1 MGRIV
6 ETKELY
12 KYTINEITQNE
23 NNWQNFLDSASWNF
37 KYDFD
42 DQILIYAQRPDA
54 KACAS
59 MDEWNKKLKRWIKKG
74 TNPIFVF
81 SKEENSQYPFRL
93 VFDKSDTYNYNRTDL
108 KLWSIKPEY
117 EEEIIEALESNFGE
131 ISSKNSL
138 QQAITLASYN
148 MVVDNIQDYMSS
160 IENHK
165 KGTMLENM
173 TEDELRIAITT
184 TACASVSYMMMSRCG
199 INPKEHIDMQ
209 EFVYISNFNSY
220 EIVTALG
227 SAVSDIAEMGLRE
240 IARTVNI
247 LQKNEKKKNR
257 IIEKIDKEIYANEKG
272 KGGIDYD
279 ENRVHG
285 ERGLQNPEYNNEDGG
300 DSNREIRESE
310 IQILEGTPESRIDNN
325 EDRGEIE
332 RTSYRNTGDSHQESR
347 TDSTRDGET
356 GEYNRGIESTRPDEV
371 GTTNE
376 QLEDDSRGD
385 SLQRDNIRL
394 TEYRKENDI
403 GYVVTD
409 EKINQILAT
418 TTYLNKY
425 NREIIAFYNIE
436 KDIPKRAEYIK
447 ELFNNE
453 YTEIYVDDNRYGY
466 KKFENGVLFWK
477 DAFLT
482 RTAESFVSW
491 ENLTYHF
498 DSMILLNQLKD
509 KFEPIKSESEQITL
523 IDEQNTNITDFE
535 FTQEF
540 IDRYLQEQTTDA
552 KYQIYEF
559 FNESLSSKENSEFLK
574 NLYGMGGAS
583 HTIKGSGIGQSY
595 DAKGLKFNR
604 GYLDKSS
611 REQLFKWTYIEKRI
625 SELIKNDR
633 YLNSKEM
640 EEYPIW
646 HENKEQQRI
655 QAKEL
660 EDAEKRIE
668 SLPEKT
674 QEDELAER
682 VFQFVKPQDLYE
694 YSDNSQIYS
703 TDEEIIE
710 MIKADINDSLNVK
723 DYVNRLKSIINDMES
738 TNPQRHEIEVILS
751 ILEKRVPNYEYHLG
765 DNVFIGADEY
775 YISSID
781 SGIVTLNDANYPLFS
796 KQMPFDEFE
805 RKVQENNA
813 NEHLIAKEQDK
824 SKELQQDEEIQDN
837 TNVEIENKTE
847 QIENN
852 DITPLKEK
860 IESNIKR
867 TSNRIQDFILHPEV
881 AEINRNNYKITNND
895 LGVGTPKEKY
905 VRNIEAI
912 KTLKK
917 CEQENR
923 YATPE
928 EQEILSQY
936 VGWGGLQQAF
946 NKDDTSWSKEYEEL
960 KSLLNDEEYEQARGS
975 VLTAFYTPPIVIN
988 AIYQALQNM
997 GLKETNILEPSC
1009 RCRKLFRNVTK

>member
-12 KYTINEITQNE
+12 KNTINEITQNE

-59 MDEWNKKLKRWIKKG
+59 MEEWNKKLKRWIKKG

-81 SKEENSQYPFRL
+81 SKEENGQYPFRL

-131 ISSKNSL
+131 ISSKDSL

-184 TACASVSYMMMSRCG
+184 TAWASVSYMMMSRCG

-247 LQKNEKKKNR
+247 MQKNEKKKNR

-272 KGGIDYD
+272 KGGVDYD

-325 EDRGEIE
+325 EDRGQIE

-356 GEYNRGIESTRPDEV
+356 GEDNRGIESTRPDEV

-482 RTAESFVSW
+482 RTAESFVTW
-491 ENLTYHF
+491 EDLTYHF

-509 KFEPIKSESEQITL
+509 KFEPIRSESEQITL

-535 FTQEF
+535 FTQ
-540 IDRYLQEQTTDA
+540 
-552 KYQIYEF
+552 
-559 FNESLSSKENSEFLK
+559 
-574 NLYGMGGAS
+574 
-583 HTIKGSGIGQSY
+583 
-595 DAKGLKFNR
+595 
-604 GYLDKSS
+604 
-611 REQLFKWTYIEKRI
+611 
-625 SELIKNDR
+625 
-633 YLNSKEM
+633 
-640 EEYPIW
+640 
-646 HENKEQQRI
+646 
-655 QAKEL
+655 
-660 EDAEKRIE
+660 
-668 SLPEKT
+668 
-674 QEDELAER
+674 
-682 VFQFVKPQDLYE
+682 
-694 YSDNSQIYS
+694 
-703 TDEEIIE
+703 
-710 MIKADINDSLNVK
+710 
-723 DYVNRLKSIINDMES
+723 
-738 TNPQRHEIEVILS
+738 
-751 ILEKRVPNYEYHLG
+751 
-765 DNVFIGADEY
+765 
-775 YISSID
+775 
-781 SGIVTLNDANYPLFS
+781 
-796 KQMPFDEFE
+796 
-805 RKVQENNA
+805 
-813 NEHLIAKEQDK
+813 
-824 SKELQQDEEIQDN
+824 
-837 TNVEIENKTE
+837 
-847 QIENN
+847 
-852 DITPLKEK
+852 
-860 IESNIKR
+860 
-867 TSNRIQDFILHPEV
+867 
-881 AEINRNNYKITNND
+881 
-895 LGVGTPKEKY
+895 
-905 VRNIEAI
+905 
-912 KTLKK
+912 
-917 CEQENR
+917 
-923 YATPE
+923 
-928 EQEILSQY
+928 
-936 VGWGGLQQAF
+936 
-946 NKDDTSWSKEYEEL
+946 
-960 KSLLNDEEYEQARGS
+960 
-975 VLTAFYTPPIVIN
+975 
-988 AIYQALQNM
+988 
-997 GLKETNILEPSC
+997 
-1009 RCRKLFRNVTK
+1009 

>member
-23 NNWQNFLDSASWNF
+23 NNWQNFLDSSSWNF

-131 ISSKNSL
+131 ISSKDSL

-184 TACASVSYMMMSRCG
+184 TAWASVSYMMMSRCG

-257 IIEKIDKEIYANEKG
+257 IIEKIDKEIYANEKE

-310 IQILEGTPESRIDNN
+310 IQILEGTPESRINNN
-325 EDRGEIE
+325 EDRGQIE

-477 DAFLT
+477 DAFLK

-523 IDEQNTNITDFE
+523 IDEQNTNINDFE

-574 NLYGMGGAS
+574 NLYGMGGTS

-660 EDAEKRIE
+660 ENAEKRVE
-668 SLPEKT
+668 SLSEKT
-674 QEDELAER
+674 QEDE
-682 VFQFVKPQDLYE
+682 
-694 YSDNSQIYS
+694 
-703 TDEEIIE
+703 
-710 MIKADINDSLNVK
+710 
-723 DYVNRLKSIINDMES
+723 
-738 TNPQRHEIEVILS
+738 
-751 ILEKRVPNYEYHLG
+751 VPKYEYHLG

-813 NEHLIAKEQDK
+813 NEHLIVKEQDK

-837 TNVEIENKTE
+837 TNVEIEN
-847 QIENN
+847 N

-860 IESNIKR
+860 IEPNIKR

-905 VRNIEAI
+905 ARNIEAI

-960 KSLLNDEEYEQARGS
+960 KNLLNDEEYEQARGS

-997 GLKETNILEPSC
+997 GLKEANILEPSC

>member
-184 TACASVSYMMMSRCG
+184 TAWASVSYMMMSRCG

-332 RTSYRNTGDSHQESR
+332 RISYRNTGDSHQESR
-347 TDSTRDGET
+347 TDSTKDGET

-574 NLYGMGGAS
+574 NLYGMGGTS
-583 HTIKGSGIGQSY
+583 YTIKGSGIGQSY

-674 QEDELAER
+674 QEDE
-682 VFQFVKPQDLYE
+682 
-694 YSDNSQIYS
+694 
-703 TDEEIIE
+703 
-710 MIKADINDSLNVK
+710 
-723 DYVNRLKSIINDMES
+723 
-738 TNPQRHEIEVILS
+738 
-751 ILEKRVPNYEYHLG
+751 VPNYEYHLG

-813 NEHLIAKEQDK
+813 NEHLIVKEQDK

-852 DITPLKEK
+852 DIAPLKEK
-860 IESNIKR
+860 IEPNIKR
-867 TSNRIQDFILHPEV
+867 TSNRIQDFILHPKV

-905 VRNIEAI
+905 ARNIEAI

-997 GLKETNILEPSC
+997 GLKEANILEPSC

>member
-23 NNWQNFLDSASWNF
+23 NNWQIFLDSASWNF

-59 MDEWNKKLKRWIKKG
+59 MEEWNKKLKRWIKKG

-131 ISSKNSL
+131 ISSKDSL

-184 TACASVSYMMMSRCG
+184 TAWASVSYMMMSRCG

-272 KGGIDYD
+272 KGGVDYD

-325 EDRGEIE
+325 EDRGQIE

-356 GEYNRGIESTRPDEV
+356 GEDNRGIESTRPDEV

-482 RTAESFVSW
+482 RTAESFVTW
-491 ENLTYHF
+491 EDLTYHF

-509 KFEPIKSESEQITL
+509 KFEPIRSESEQITL

-540 IDRYLQEQTTDA
+540 VDRYLQEQTTDA

-574 NLYGMGGAS
+574 NLYGMGGTS

-660 EDAEKRIE
+660 EDAEKRVE

-674 QEDELAER
+674 QEDE
-682 VFQFVKPQDLYE
+682 
-694 YSDNSQIYS
+694 
-703 TDEEIIE
+703 
-710 MIKADINDSLNVK
+710 
-723 DYVNRLKSIINDMES
+723 
-738 TNPQRHEIEVILS
+738 
-751 ILEKRVPNYEYHLG
+751 VPNYEYHLG

-813 NEHLIAKEQDK
+813 NEHLIVKKQDK
-824 SKELQQDEEIQDN
+824 LKELQQDEEIQDN
-837 TNVEIENKTE
+837 TNVEIDTKTE

-852 DITPLKEK
+852 DITSLKEK
-860 IESNIKR
+860 IEPNIKR

-905 VRNIEAI
+905 ARNIEAI

-917 CEQENR
+917 CERENR

-997 GLKETNILEPSC
+997 GLKEANILEPSC

>member
-12 KYTINEITQNE
+12 KYTINEITKNE

-131 ISSKNSL
+131 ISSKDSL

-184 TACASVSYMMMSRCG
+184 TAWASVSYMMMSRCG

-325 EDRGEIE
+325 EDRGQIE
-332 RTSYRNTGDSHQESR
+332 RTSYRNTGDSHQKSR

-356 GEYNRGIESTRPDEV
+356 GEDNRGIESTRPDEV

-491 ENLTYHF
+491 EDLTYHF

-574 NLYGMGGAS
+574 NLYGMGGTS

-660 EDAEKRIE
+660 EDAEKRVE
-668 SLPEKT
+668 SLSEKT
-674 QEDELAER
+674 QEDE
-682 VFQFVKPQDLYE
+682 
-694 YSDNSQIYS
+694 
-703 TDEEIIE
+703 
-710 MIKADINDSLNVK
+710 
-723 DYVNRLKSIINDMES
+723 
-738 TNPQRHEIEVILS
+738 
-751 ILEKRVPNYEYHLG
+751 VPKYEYHLG

-813 NEHLIAKEQDK
+813 NEHLIVKEQDK

-837 TNVEIENKTE
+837 TNVEIK
-847 QIENN
+847 NN

-860 IESNIKR
+860 IEPNIKR

-905 VRNIEAI
+905 ARNIEAI

-997 GLKETNILEPSC
+997 GLKEANILEPSC

>member
-59 MDEWNKKLKRWIKKG
+59 MEEWNKKLKRWIKKG

-81 SKEENSQYPFRL
+81 SKEENGQYPFRL

-131 ISSKNSL
+131 ISSKDSL

-184 TACASVSYMMMSRCG
+184 TAWASVSYMMMSRCG

-240 IARTVNI
+240 IERTVNI
-247 LQKNEKKKNR
+247 MQKNEKKKNR

-272 KGGIDYD
+272 KGGVDYD

-325 EDRGEIE
+325 EDRGQIE

-356 GEYNRGIESTRPDEV
+356 GEDNRGIESTRPDEV

-482 RTAESFVSW
+482 RTAESFVTW
-491 ENLTYHF
+491 EDLTYHF

-509 KFEPIKSESEQITL
+509 KFEPIRSESEQITL

-540 IDRYLQEQTTDA
+540 VDRYLQEQTTDA

-574 NLYGMGGAS
+574 NLYGMGGTS

-660 EDAEKRIE
+660 EDAEKRVE

-674 QEDELAER
+674 QEDE
-682 VFQFVKPQDLYE
+682 
-694 YSDNSQIYS
+694 
-703 TDEEIIE
+703 
-710 MIKADINDSLNVK
+710 
-723 DYVNRLKSIINDMES
+723 
-738 TNPQRHEIEVILS
+738 
-751 ILEKRVPNYEYHLG
+751 VPNYEYHLG

-813 NEHLIAKEQDK
+813 NEHLIVKEQDK

-837 TNVEIENKTE
+837 TNVEIETKTE

-852 DITPLKEK
+852 DITPLKEE
-860 IESNIKR
+860 IEPNIKR

-905 VRNIEAI
+905 ARNIEAI

-997 GLKETNILEPSC
+997 GLKEANILEPSC
-1009 RCRKLFRNVTK
+1009 RCGKLFRNVTK

>member
-1 MGRIV
+1 
-6 ETKELY
+6 
-12 KYTINEITQNE
+12 
-23 NNWQNFLDSASWNF
+23 
-37 KYDFD
+37 
-42 DQILIYAQRPDA
+42 
-54 KACAS
+54 

-131 ISSKNSL
+131 ISSKDSL

-184 TACASVSYMMMSRCG
+184 TAWASVSYMMMSRCG

-220 EIVTALG
+220 EVVTALG

-300 DSNREIRESE
+300 DSNREIRARE
-310 IQILEGTPESRIDNN
+310 IQILEGTPESRINNN
-325 EDRGEIE
+325 EDRGQIE

-477 DAFLT
+477 DAFLK

-498 DSMILLNQLKD
+498 DSLILLNQLKD

-523 IDEQNTNITDFE
+523 IDEQNINITDFE

-540 IDRYLQEQTTDA
+540 IDRYLQEQHTDA

-574 NLYGMGGAS
+574 NLYGMGGTS

-674 QEDELAER
+674 QENE
-682 VFQFVKPQDLYE
+682 
-694 YSDNSQIYS
+694 
-703 TDEEIIE
+703 
-710 MIKADINDSLNVK
+710 
-723 DYVNRLKSIINDMES
+723 
-738 TNPQRHEIEVILS
+738 
-751 ILEKRVPNYEYHLG
+751 VPNYEYHLG

-813 NEHLIAKEQDK
+813 NEHLIVKEQDK

-905 VRNIEAI
+905 ARNIEAI

-997 GLKETNILEPSC
+997 GLKEANILEPSC

>member
-1 MGRIV
+1 MGRII

-59 MDEWNKKLKRWIKKG
+59 MEEWNKKLKRWIKKG

-81 SKEENSQYPFRL
+81 SKEENGQYPFRL

-131 ISSKNSL
+131 ISSKDSL

-184 TACASVSYMMMSRCG
+184 TAWASVSYMMMSRCG

-272 KGGIDYD
+272 KGGVDYD

-325 EDRGEIE
+325 EDRGQIE

-356 GEYNRGIESTRPDEV
+356 GEDNRGIESTRPDEV

-482 RTAESFVSW
+482 RTAESFVTW
-491 ENLTYHF
+491 EDLTYHF

-509 KFEPIKSESEQITL
+509 KFEPIRSESEQITL

-540 IDRYLQEQTTDA
+540 VDRYLQEQTTDA

-574 NLYGMGGAS
+574 NLYGMGGTS

-611 REQLFKWTYIEKRI
+611 KEQLFKWTYIEKRI

-660 EDAEKRIE
+660 EDAEKRVE

-674 QEDELAER
+674 QEDE
-682 VFQFVKPQDLYE
+682 
-694 YSDNSQIYS
+694 
-703 TDEEIIE
+703 
-710 MIKADINDSLNVK
+710 
-723 DYVNRLKSIINDMES
+723 
-738 TNPQRHEIEVILS
+738 
-751 ILEKRVPNYEYHLG
+751 VPNYEYHLG

-813 NEHLIAKEQDK
+813 NEHLIVKEQDK

-837 TNVEIENKTE
+837 TNVEIDTKTE

-852 DITPLKEK
+852 DITSLKEK
-860 IESNIKR
+860 IEPNIKR

-905 VRNIEAI
+905 ARNIEAI

-917 CEQENR
+917 CERENR

-997 GLKETNILEPSC
+997 GLKEANILEPSC

>member
-59 MDEWNKKLKRWIKKG
+59 MEEWNKKLKRWIKKG

-81 SKEENSQYPFRL
+81 SKEENGQYPFRL

-131 ISSKNSL
+131 ISSKDSL

-184 TACASVSYMMMSRCG
+184 TAWASVSYMMMSRCG

-272 KGGIDYD
+272 KGGVDYD

-325 EDRGEIE
+325 EDRGQIE

-356 GEYNRGIESTRPDEV
+356 GEDNRGIESTRPDEV

-482 RTAESFVSW
+482 RTAESFVTW
-491 ENLTYHF
+491 EDLTYHF

-509 KFEPIKSESEQITL
+509 KFEPIRSESEQITL
-523 IDEQNTNITDFE
+523 IDELNTNITDFE

-540 IDRYLQEQTTDA
+540 VDRYLQEQTTDA

-574 NLYGMGGAS
+574 NLYGMGGTS

-611 REQLFKWTYIEKRI
+611 RKQLFKWTYIEKRI

-660 EDAEKRIE
+660 EDAEKRVE

-674 QEDELAER
+674 QEDE
-682 VFQFVKPQDLYE
+682 
-694 YSDNSQIYS
+694 
-703 TDEEIIE
+703 
-710 MIKADINDSLNVK
+710 
-723 DYVNRLKSIINDMES
+723 
-738 TNPQRHEIEVILS
+738 
-751 ILEKRVPNYEYHLG
+751 VPNYEYHLG

-813 NEHLIAKEQDK
+813 NEHLIVKKQDK

-837 TNVEIENKTE
+837 TNVEIDTKTE

-852 DITPLKEK
+852 DITSLKEK
-860 IESNIKR
+860 IEPNIKR

-905 VRNIEAI
+905 ARNIEAI

-917 CEQENR
+917 CERENR

-997 GLKETNILEPSC
+997 GLKEANILEPSC

>member
-1 MGRIV
+1 MGRII

-59 MDEWNKKLKRWIKKG
+59 MEEWNKKLKRWIKKG

-81 SKEENSQYPFRL
+81 SKEENGQYPFRL

-131 ISSKNSL
+131 ISSKDSL

-184 TACASVSYMMMSRCG
+184 TAWASVSYMMMSRCG

-272 KGGIDYD
+272 KGGVDYD

-325 EDRGEIE
+325 EDRGQIE

-347 TDSTRDGET
+347 TDSTRDDET
-356 GEYNRGIESTRPDEV
+356 GEDNRRIESTRPDEV

-482 RTAESFVSW
+482 RTAESFVTW
-491 ENLTYHF
+491 EDLTYHF

-509 KFEPIKSESEQITL
+509 KFEPIRSESEQITL

-540 IDRYLQEQTTDA
+540 VDRYLQEQTTDA

-574 NLYGMGGAS
+574 NLYGMGGTS

-660 EDAEKRIE
+660 EDAEKRVE

-674 QEDELAER
+674 QEDE
-682 VFQFVKPQDLYE
+682 
-694 YSDNSQIYS
+694 
-703 TDEEIIE
+703 
-710 MIKADINDSLNVK
+710 
-723 DYVNRLKSIINDMES
+723 
-738 TNPQRHEIEVILS
+738 
-751 ILEKRVPNYEYHLG
+751 VPNYEYHLG

-813 NEHLIAKEQDK
+813 NEHLIVKEQDK

-837 TNVEIENKTE
+837 TNVEIDTKTE

-852 DITPLKEK
+852 DITSLKEK
-860 IESNIKR
+860 IEPNIKR

-905 VRNIEAI
+905 ARNIEAI

-917 CEQENR
+917 CERENR

-997 GLKETNILEPSC
+997 GLKEANILEPSC

>member
-1 MGRIV
+1 
-6 ETKELY
+6 
-12 KYTINEITQNE
+12 
-23 NNWQNFLDSASWNF
+23 
-37 KYDFD
+37 
-42 DQILIYAQRPDA
+42 
-54 KACAS
+54 
-59 MDEWNKKLKRWIKKG
+59 
-74 TNPIFVF
+74 
-81 SKEENSQYPFRL
+81 
-93 VFDKSDTYNYNRTDL
+93 
-108 KLWSIKPEY
+108 
-117 EEEIIEALESNFGE
+117 
-131 ISSKNSL
+131 
-138 QQAITLASYN
+138 
-148 MVVDNIQDYMSS
+148 
-160 IENHK
+160 
-165 KGTMLENM
+165 M

-184 TACASVSYMMMSRCG
+184 TAWASVSYMMMSRCG
-199 INPKEHIDMQ
+199 INPKEHIDKQ

-279 ENRVHG
+279 ENRVHR

-300 DSNREIRESE
+300 DSNREIRERE
-310 IQILEGTPESRIDNN
+310 IQILEGTPESRINNN
-325 EDRGEIE
+325 EDRGQIE

-574 NLYGMGGAS
+574 NLYGMGGTS

-674 QEDELAER
+674 QENE
-682 VFQFVKPQDLYE
+682 
-694 YSDNSQIYS
+694 
-703 TDEEIIE
+703 
-710 MIKADINDSLNVK
+710 
-723 DYVNRLKSIINDMES
+723 
-738 TNPQRHEIEVILS
+738 
-751 ILEKRVPNYEYHLG
+751 VPNYEYHLG

-813 NEHLIAKEQDK
+813 NEHLIVKEEDK
-824 SKELQQDEEIQDN
+824 SKELQQNEEIQDN
-837 TNVEIENKTE
+837 TNVEIETKTE

-860 IESNIKR
+860 IEPNIKR

-881 AEINRNNYKITNND
+881 AETNRNNYRITNND

-905 VRNIEAI
+905 ARNIEAI

-923 YATPE
+923 YATQE

-960 KSLLNDEEYEQARGS
+960 KNLLNDEEYEQARGS

-997 GLKETNILEPSC
+997 GLKEANILEPSC

>member
-59 MDEWNKKLKRWIKKG
+59 MEEWNKKLKRWIKKG

-81 SKEENSQYPFRL
+81 SKEENGQYPFRL

-131 ISSKNSL
+131 ISSKDSL

-184 TACASVSYMMMSRCG
+184 TAWASVSYMMMSRCG

-272 KGGIDYD
+272 KGGVDYD

-325 EDRGEIE
+325 EDRGQIE

-356 GEYNRGIESTRPDEV
+356 GEDNRRIESTRPDEV

-482 RTAESFVSW
+482 RTAESFVTW
-491 ENLTYHF
+491 EDLTYHF

-509 KFEPIKSESEQITL
+509 KFEPIRSESEQITL

-540 IDRYLQEQTTDA
+540 VDRYLQEQTTDA

-574 NLYGMGGAS
+574 NLYGMGGTS

-660 EDAEKRIE
+660 EDAEKRVE

-674 QEDELAER
+674 QEDE
-682 VFQFVKPQDLYE
+682 
-694 YSDNSQIYS
+694 
-703 TDEEIIE
+703 
-710 MIKADINDSLNVK
+710 
-723 DYVNRLKSIINDMES
+723 
-738 TNPQRHEIEVILS
+738 
-751 ILEKRVPNYEYHLG
+751 VPNYEYHLG

-813 NEHLIAKEQDK
+813 NEHLIVKEQDK

-837 TNVEIENKTE
+837 TNVEIDTKTE

-852 DITPLKEK
+852 DITSLKEK
-860 IESNIKR
+860 IEPNIKR

-905 VRNIEAI
+905 ARNIEAI

-917 CEQENR
+917 CERENR

-997 GLKETNILEPSC
+997 GLKEANILEPSC

>member
-59 MDEWNKKLKRWIKKG
+59 MEEWNKKLKRWIKKG

-131 ISSKNSL
+131 ISSKDSL

-184 TACASVSYMMMSRCG
+184 TAWASVSYMMMSRCG

-325 EDRGEIE
+325 EDRGQIE
-332 RTSYRNTGDSHQESR
+332 RTSYRNTGDSHQKSR

-477 DAFLT
+477 DAFLK

-523 IDEQNTNITDFE
+523 IDEQNTNINDFE

-574 NLYGMGGAS
+574 NLYGMGGTS

-655 QAKEL
+655 QEKAL
-660 EDAEKRIE
+660 EDAENRIE
-668 SLPEKT
+668 NLPEKT
-674 QEDELAER
+674 QEDETP
-682 VFQFVKPQDLYE
+682 K
-694 YSDNSQIYS
+694 
-703 TDEEIIE
+703 
-710 MIKADINDSLNVK
+710 
-723 DYVNRLKSIINDMES
+723 
-738 TNPQRHEIEVILS
+738 
-751 ILEKRVPNYEYHLG
+751 YEYHLG

-781 SGIVTLNDANYPLFS
+781 SGIVTLSDAKYPLFS
-796 KQMPFDEFE
+796 KQMPFEEFE
-805 RKVQENNA
+805 RKVQENNS
-813 NEHLIAKEQDK
+813 NEHLIVKEQDTQ
-824 SKELQQDEEIQDN
+824 KEVQEVEILEDN
-837 TNVEIENKTE
+837 TNVEVETITEQVE
-847 QIENN
+847 QIES
-852 DITPLKEK
+852 DEIIPLKEN
-860 IESNIKR
+860 IEPNIVR

-881 AEINRNNYKITNND
+881 AEINRNNYRITNND

-905 VRNIEAI
+905 ARNIEAI

-923 YATPE
+923 YATLE

-997 GLKETNILEPSC
+997 GLKEANILEPSC
-1009 RCRKLFRNVTK
+1009 RCRKLFWNVT

>member
-59 MDEWNKKLKRWIKKG
+59 MEEWNKKLKRWIKKG

-131 ISSKNSL
+131 ISSKDSL

-184 TACASVSYMMMSRCG
+184 TAWASVSYMMMSRCG

-310 IQILEGTPESRIDNN
+310 IQILEGTPESRINNN
-325 EDRGEIE
+325 EDRGQIE
-332 RTSYRNTGDSHQESR
+332 RTSYRNTGDNHQESR

-436 KDIPKRAEYIK
+436 KDIPKKAEYIK

-574 NLYGMGGAS
+574 NLYGMGGTS

-674 QEDELAER
+674 QENE
-682 VFQFVKPQDLYE
+682 
-694 YSDNSQIYS
+694 
-703 TDEEIIE
+703 
-710 MIKADINDSLNVK
+710 
-723 DYVNRLKSIINDMES
+723 
-738 TNPQRHEIEVILS
+738 
-751 ILEKRVPNYEYHLG
+751 VPNYEYHLG

-813 NEHLIAKEQDK
+813 NEHLIVKEQDK

-860 IESNIKR
+860 IEPNIKR

-895 LGVGTPKEKY
+895 LGVGTSKEKY

-988 AIYQALQNM
+988 AIYQTLQNM
-997 GLKETNILEPSC
+997 GLKEANILEPSC

>member
-59 MDEWNKKLKRWIKKG
+59 MEEWNKKLKRWIKKG

-81 SKEENSQYPFRL
+81 SKEENGQYPFRL

-131 ISSKNSL
+131 ISSKDSL

-184 TACASVSYMMMSRCG
+184 TAWASVSYMMMSRCG

-272 KGGIDYD
+272 KGGVDYD

-325 EDRGEIE
+325 EDRGQIE

-356 GEYNRGIESTRPDEV
+356 GEDNRGIESTRPDEV

-482 RTAESFVSW
+482 RTAESFVTW
-491 ENLTYHF
+491 EDLTYHF

-509 KFEPIKSESEQITL
+509 KFEPIRSESEQITL
-523 IDEQNTNITDFE
+523 IDELNTNITDFE

-540 IDRYLQEQTTDA
+540 VDRYLQEQTTDA

-574 NLYGMGGAS
+574 NLYGMGGTS

-611 REQLFKWTYIEKRI
+611 RKQLFKWTYIEKRI

-660 EDAEKRIE
+660 EDAEKRVE

-674 QEDELAER
+674 QEDE
-682 VFQFVKPQDLYE
+682 
-694 YSDNSQIYS
+694 
-703 TDEEIIE
+703 
-710 MIKADINDSLNVK
+710 
-723 DYVNRLKSIINDMES
+723 
-738 TNPQRHEIEVILS
+738 
-751 ILEKRVPNYEYHLG
+751 VPNYEYHLG

-813 NEHLIAKEQDK
+813 NEHLIVKKQDK

-837 TNVEIENKTE
+837 TNVEIDTKTE

-852 DITPLKEK
+852 DITSLKEK
-860 IESNIKR
+860 IEPNIKR

-905 VRNIEAI
+905 ARNIEAI

-917 CEQENR
+917 CERENR

-988 AIYQALQNM
+988 TIYQALQNM
-997 GLKETNILEPSC
+997 GLKEANILEPSC

>member
-184 TACASVSYMMMSRCG
+184 TAWASVSYMMMSRCG

-523 IDEQNTNITDFE
+523 IDEKNTNITDFE

-574 NLYGMGGAS
+574 NLYGMGGTS
-583 HTIKGSGIGQSY
+583 HTIKGSGIGESY
-595 DAKGLKFNR
+595 DTKGLKFNR

-660 EDAEKRIE
+660 EDAKKRIE

-674 QEDELAER
+674 QEDE
-682 VFQFVKPQDLYE
+682 
-694 YSDNSQIYS
+694 
-703 TDEEIIE
+703 
-710 MIKADINDSLNVK
+710 
-723 DYVNRLKSIINDMES
+723 
-738 TNPQRHEIEVILS
+738 
-751 ILEKRVPNYEYHLG
+751 VPNYEYHLG

-813 NEHLIAKEQDK
+813 NEHLIVKEQDK

-837 TNVEIENKTE
+837 TNVEIENKTK

-860 IESNIKR
+860 IEPNIKR

-905 VRNIEAI
+905 ARNIEAI

-997 GLKETNILEPSC
+997 GLKEANILEPSC

>member
-59 MDEWNKKLKRWIKKG
+59 MEEWNKKLKRWIKKG

-81 SKEENSQYPFRL
+81 SKEENGQYPFRL

-131 ISSKNSL
+131 ISSKDSL

-184 TACASVSYMMMSRCG
+184 TAWASVSYMMMSRCG

-272 KGGIDYD
+272 KGGVDYD

-325 EDRGEIE
+325 EDRGQIE

-356 GEYNRGIESTRPDEV
+356 GEDNRGIESTRPDEV

-482 RTAESFVSW
+482 RTAESFVTW
-491 ENLTYHF
+491 EDLTYHF

-509 KFEPIKSESEQITL
+509 KFEPIRSESEQITL

-540 IDRYLQEQTTDA
+540 VDRYLQEQTTDA

-574 NLYGMGGAS
+574 NLYGMGGTS

-660 EDAEKRIE
+660 EDAEKRVE

-674 QEDELAER
+674 QEDE
-682 VFQFVKPQDLYE
+682 
-694 YSDNSQIYS
+694 
-703 TDEEIIE
+703 
-710 MIKADINDSLNVK
+710 
-723 DYVNRLKSIINDMES
+723 
-738 TNPQRHEIEVILS
+738 
-751 ILEKRVPNYEYHLG
+751 VPNYEYHLG

-813 NEHLIAKEQDK
+813 NEHLIVKEQDK

-837 TNVEIENKTE
+837 TNVEIDTKTE

-852 DITPLKEK
+852 DITSLKEK
-860 IESNIKR
+860 IEPNIKR

-905 VRNIEAI
+905 ARNIEAI

-917 CEQENR
+917 CERENR

-997 GLKETNILEPSC
+997 GLKEANILEPSC

>member
-59 MDEWNKKLKRWIKKG
+59 MEEWNKKLKRWIKKG

-81 SKEENSQYPFRL
+81 SKEENGQYPFRL

-131 ISSKNSL
+131 ISSKDSL

-184 TACASVSYMMMSRCG
+184 TAWASVSYMMMSRCG

-272 KGGIDYD
+272 KGGVDYD

-325 EDRGEIE
+325 EDRGQIE

-356 GEYNRGIESTRPDEV
+356 GEDNRGIESTRPDEV

-482 RTAESFVSW
+482 RTAESFVTW
-491 ENLTYHF
+491 EDLTYHF

-509 KFEPIKSESEQITL
+509 KFEPIRSESEQITL
-523 IDEQNTNITDFE
+523 IDELNTNITDFE

-540 IDRYLQEQTTDA
+540 VDRYLQEQTTDA

-574 NLYGMGGAS
+574 NLYGMGGTS

-611 REQLFKWTYIEKRI
+611 RKQLFKWTYIEKRI
-625 SELIKNDR
+625 SEFIKNDR

-660 EDAEKRIE
+660 EDAEKRVE

-674 QEDELAER
+674 QEDE
-682 VFQFVKPQDLYE
+682 
-694 YSDNSQIYS
+694 
-703 TDEEIIE
+703 
-710 MIKADINDSLNVK
+710 
-723 DYVNRLKSIINDMES
+723 
-738 TNPQRHEIEVILS
+738 
-751 ILEKRVPNYEYHLG
+751 VPNYEYHLG

-781 SGIVTLNDANYPLFS
+781 SGIVTLNDANYSLFS

-813 NEHLIAKEQDK
+813 NEHLIVKKQDK

-837 TNVEIENKTE
+837 TNVEIDTKTE

-852 DITPLKEK
+852 DITSLKEK
-860 IESNIKR
+860 IEPNIKR

-881 AEINRNNYKITNND
+881 AEINRNNYKITNNY

-905 VRNIEAI
+905 ARNIEAI

-917 CEQENR
+917 CERENR

-997 GLKETNILEPSC
+997 GLKEANILEPSC

>member
-23 NNWQNFLDSASWNF
+23 NNWQIFLDSASWNF

-59 MDEWNKKLKRWIKKG
+59 MEEWNKKLKRWIKKG

-131 ISSKNSL
+131 ISSKDSL

-184 TACASVSYMMMSRCG
+184 TAWASVSYMMMSRCG

-247 LQKNEKKKNR
+247 LQKNEKNKNR

-272 KGGIDYD
+272 KGGVDYD

-325 EDRGEIE
+325 EDRGQIE

-347 TDSTRDGET
+347 TDSTRDSET
-356 GEYNRGIESTRPDEV
+356 GEDNRGIESTRPDEV

-482 RTAESFVSW
+482 RTAESFVTW
-491 ENLTYHF
+491 EDLTYHF

-509 KFEPIKSESEQITL
+509 KFEPIRSESEQITL

-540 IDRYLQEQTTDA
+540 VDRYLQEQTTDA

-574 NLYGMGGAS
+574 NLYGMGGTS

-660 EDAEKRIE
+660 EDAEKRVE

-674 QEDELAER
+674 QEDE
-682 VFQFVKPQDLYE
+682 
-694 YSDNSQIYS
+694 
-703 TDEEIIE
+703 
-710 MIKADINDSLNVK
+710 
-723 DYVNRLKSIINDMES
+723 
-738 TNPQRHEIEVILS
+738 
-751 ILEKRVPNYEYHLG
+751 VPNYEYHLG

-813 NEHLIAKEQDK
+813 NEHLIVKKQDK
-824 SKELQQDEEIQDN
+824 LKELQQDEEIQDN
-837 TNVEIENKTE
+837 TNVEIDTKTE

-852 DITPLKEK
+852 DITSLKEK
-860 IESNIKR
+860 IEPNIKR

-905 VRNIEAI
+905 ARNIEAI

-917 CEQENR
+917 CERENR

-997 GLKETNILEPSC
+997 GLKEANILEPSC